1 MTRSHKALIV
11 IVVATLGLWGCAQGK
26 SKPSANN
33 EDRIKSLEAR
43 CARLEN
49 DYRTVST
56 ARDKAQK
63 LLIEADR
70 ERLRLQQE
78 VDAGKLVA
86 QERDDLKL
94 QVASRTA
101 ERDAAQTH
109 FDELRKGIRSVLGRV
124 ESSAPPS
131 PSLDAPNVTS
141 QATSHNKS

>member
-1 MTRSHKALIV
+1 LIV

-26 SKPSANN
+26 NKPTANN
-33 EDRIKSLEAR
+33 EDRIKALEAR
-43 CARLEN
+43 CTRLEN
-49 DYRTVST
+49 DYRTVAA

-70 ERLRLQQE
+70 ERVRLQQE
-78 VDAGKLVA
+78 LEASKVIV

-94 QVASRTA
+94 QLASRTA

-109 FDELRKGIRSVLGRV
+109 FEELRKGIRSLLGRV
-124 ESSAPPS
+124 ESSLP

-141 QATSHNKS
+141 QATPHNKS